1 MEKIEELKIFEQHEE
16 LLNTLEGE
24 KLTIAARFIVDNP
37 DCSTDVV
44 AMAVEKQYA

>member
-1 MEKIEELKIFEQHEE
+1 MEELKIFEQHKE
-16 LLNTLEGE
+16 LLDTLEGE
-24 KLTIAARFIVDNP
+24 KLNVAARFIADNP

>member
-1 MEKIEELKIFEQHEE
+1 MEELQIFEQHKE

-24 KLTIAARFIVDNP
+24 KLTIAARFIADNP

-44 AMAVEKQYA
+44 AMAVEKLYA